1 MSFESDIKSIPEN
14 FKNDAASETASII
27 FDDASLYAKPI
38 GDFVT

>member
-14 FKNDAASETASII
+14 FKNDATSETSII